1 MGRFERPEDDDALH
15 AWIAERLG
23 YRIPRVPVCEGHA
36 APFQPLADLF
46 FERVDGAVLWAN
58 RGGGKTLLLALL
70 AFLEALHKPGVDILG
85 LGGSLAQAAI
95 GFDYLHGFVERLG
108 LHDEVAQQSS
118 TALRLK
124 NGSRIT
130 VIPASTRQARG
141 PHPHKLRCDEVD
153 ECPPD
158 VLWAALQGPQTK
170 AAEGDGVVIAR
181 SVALSSTLHKPYG
194 TMQQLVDAHE
204 AKGLRLYKWCYRE
217 VTQRC
222 LLRKAGAEVT
232 DEELPGSGVAHC
244 PEDCPL
250 LESCAGKLRDADGYL
265 PVSDVQQ
272 ARRLNDRATWAVEWE
287 CERPNVAGSVYDP
300 ALVERA
306 VQPVMRD
313 PALPAV
319 IGVDWGYTNPT
330 VILLAQERGEV
341 IEVLSAEYRKRQPIT
356 TRVDH
361 IARLVEKHRA
371 RMVYAD
377 AAGADENAELRVLGV
392 RVTPVAFGMHK
403 ARGIRAIR
411 AALEH
416 GRLRI
421 APDLR
426 EFIGEM
432 KRYHYREGTEEIVK
446 DDDHGPDA
454 LCALFRRYHR
464 FSPEAGRTRLGGR
477 SEAAGVRW

>member
-1 MGRFERPEDDDALH
+1 VGRFEPPADDNALH

-23 YRIPRVPVCEGHA
+23 YRIPRLPVCEGHA
-36 APFQPLADLF
+36 APFEPLADLF
-46 FERVDGAVLWAN
+46 FERTNGAVLWAN
-58 RGGGKTLLLALL
+58 RGGGKTLILALL

-85 LGGSLAQAAI
+85 LGGSLSQAAI
-95 GFDYLHGFVERLG
+95 GFEYLHGFIERLH
-108 LHDEVAQQSS
+108 LHDQVAQQTS
-118 TALRLK
+118 TTLRLK

-158 VLWAALQGPQTK
+158 VLWAALQGPQSRT
-170 AAEGDGVVIAR
+170 AGAGVMVTR

-194 TMQQLVDAHE
+194 TMQQLVDDHAQR
-204 AKGLRLYKWCYRE
+204 GLQIYKWCYRE

-222 LLRKAGAEVT
+222 FLRKPGLIVSDGA
-232 DEELPGSGVAHC
+232 LPRSGTKFC

-250 LESCAGKLRDADGYL
+250 LESCAGALRGADGYL

-272 ARRLNDRATWAVEWE
+272 ARRLNDRATWEVEWE
-287 CERPNVAGSVYDP
+287 CERPSVAGSVYDP

-306 VQPVMRD
+306 VQPVARD

-341 IEVLSAEYRKRQPIT
+341 IEVLSTEYHRRRPIT
-356 TRVDH
+356 VRVDR
-361 IARLVEKHRA
+361 IAFLAESHRA
-371 RMVYAD
+371 KMVYAD
-377 AAGADENAELRVLGV
+377 AAGADENAELRTLGV
-392 RVTPVAFGMHK
+392 RVTPVSFGVHK
-403 ARGIRAIR
+403 DRGIRAIR

-421 APDLR
+421 APELR

-464 FSPEAGRTRLGGR
+464 FSPEVGRTRLGKRIG
-477 SEAAGVRW
+477 AAEVEW